1 MTGVRTTTSR
11 RLLRLAGDADAPR
24 FTGLDARLCADL
36 LGWLATDPA
45 PLPDGLRAELAAA
58 VVVCLP
64 GECPDAAVRRLYGV
78 VPPPSLVVL
87 PSNGREL
94 PQPPPLSP
102 APSGEE
108 LDR

>member
-1 MTGVRTTTSR
+1 VTGVRTTTSR